1 MRLFFCCLLLLV
13 LDTVSEKNDIIGET
27 SILRT
32 VGGDGKLQHSQKNF
46 YHHLQATY
54 YYKVFI
60 IQMILWMLSVFAT
73 WFCLFQV

>member
-1 MRLFFCCLLLLV
+1 MRLVFFGLLLLV

-32 VGGDGKLQHSQKNF
+32 VGGDGELQHSQKNF

-54 YYKVFI
+54 YYKIFI

-73 WFCLFQV
+73 